1 MKRKTISPQ
10 QDNQDR
16 FDLHRPADI
25 LPLTE
30 VVYEPDCKRISIG
43 YCEAGLDTY
52 LMVMQPHWPQL
63 LAALLSLPGAKVMAK
78 ASPTPSA
85 ANILEL
91 LRQNFTVAAAS
102 ESPYPTIKALLD
114 TEQVPY
120 QTFYWEDSD

>member
-1 MKRKTISPQ
+1 MKRKTES

-16 FDLHRPADI
+16 FNLHRPPSV

-52 LMVMQPHWPQL
+52 LMVMQPHWPRL
-63 LAALLSLPGAKVMAK
+63 LAALLSQPGAKAMAK
-78 ASPTPSA
+78 TAPTPSS

-91 LRQNFTVAAAS
+91 LRRQFTVPLEAAS
-102 ESPYPTIKALLD
+102 PYSAIKALLD
-114 TEQVPY
+114 AEQVPY